1 MRAAFLV
8 VKKLSSGLHNHDS
21 HTLNKP
27 RYNAIF
33 GVGIGLN
40 VAYIALEAFYG
51 WQINS
56 LALIADAG
64 HNLSDVAGLL
74 LAWVATF
81 IASLRP
87 NMRHTFGWQ
96 KASIMAAFINAA
108 LLLVAM
114 GSLILESVQ
123 RLQSPQPMQGLVVI
137 AVAAAGIAINS
148 LAALLFIKNE
158 HQDLNLRAAFLHM
171 ISDALVSLGVL
182 IAGVLYLWF
191 EWAWLDPV
199 LSLMISAIIIISAL
213 NLFKKTLHMIF
224 DGVPDSI
231 ELSKVYGYLKS
242 IEGVSQVYDL
252 HVWAMSTSD
261 IALTAHLIIPNAEL
275 SDASLDQIHDALLDQ
290 FQISHATIEIT
301 KAPMGTSCFNF

>member
-1 MRAAFLV
+1 M
-8 VKKLSSGLHNHDS
+8 KKLSSGLHNHSLAQD
-21 HTLNKP
+21 KP
-27 RYNAIF
+27 KYNVIF

-40 VAYIALEAFYG
+40 LAYVAVEAFYG

-56 LALIADAG
+56 LALVADAG

-74 LAWVATF
+74 LAWAATF

-114 GSLILESVQ
+114 GSLILESIQ
-123 RLQSPQPMQGLVVI
+123 RFQSPEPMQGLVVI
-137 AVAAAGIAINS
+137 AVAATGIVVNS
-148 LAALLFIKNE
+148 LAAVLFIKKE

-191 EWAWLDPV
+191 KWEWLDPA
-199 LSLMISAIIIISAL
+199 LSLIISAIIIFSAI
-213 NLFKKTLHMIF
+213 NLFKKTLHMMF

-231 ELSKVYGYLKS
+231 DLPKVYDYLKS
-242 IEGVSQVYDL
+242 VKGIGKVQDL
-252 HVWAMSTSD
+252 HVWSMSTSN
-261 IALTAHLIIPNAEL
+261 IALTAHLIAPEGGL
-275 SDASLDQIHDALLDQ
+275 SDSSIDEIHDALREQ
-290 FQISHATIEIT
+290 FQITHATIQIT
-301 KAPMGTSCFNF
+301 KTPMGSSCFNF

>member
-1 MRAAFLV
+1 MAFRAV
-8 VKKLSSGLHNHDS
+8 TKLSSGLHNHDS
-21 HTLNKP
+21 HVNKP
-27 RYNAIF
+27 RYNTIF
-33 GVGIGLN
+33 AVGIGLN
-40 VAYIALEAFYG
+40 IAYVVVEAFYG
-51 WQINS
+51 WKINS

-74 LAWVATF
+74 LAWAATF
-81 IASLRP
+81 VASLRP

-96 KASIMAAFINAA
+96 KASIMAAFINAVM
-108 LLLVAM
+108 LLVAM
-114 GSLILESVQ
+114 GSLILESIQ
-123 RLQSPQPMQGLVVI
+123 RLQSPEPMQGLVVI
-137 AVAAAGIAINS
+137 AVAASGIVINA

-199 LSLMISAIIIISAL
+199 LSLAISVIIIVSAL
-213 NLFKKTLHMIF
+213 NLFKKTLHMMF

-231 ELSKVYGYLKS
+231 ELSKVYDYLKS
-242 IEGVSQVYDL
+242 IQGVSKVQDL
-252 HVWAMSTSD
+252 HVWAMSTSN
-261 IALTAHLIIPNAEL
+261 IALTANLIVPDGGLNDESI
-275 SDASLDQIHDALLDQ
+275 DGIHDALREK

-301 KAPMGTSCFNF
+301 RTPIGSSCFNH

>member
-1 MRAAFLV
+1 MAFQV
-8 VKKLSSGLHNHDS
+8 VTKLSSGLHKHDS
-21 HTLNKP
+21 NEGKP
-27 RYNAIF
+27 RYNTIF
-33 GVGIGLN
+33 AVGIGLN
-40 VAYIALEAFYG
+40 IAYVVVEAFYG
-51 WQINS
+51 WKINS

-74 LAWVATF
+74 LAWAATF
-81 IASLRP
+81 VASLRP

-96 KASIMAAFINAA
+96 KASIMAALINAV

-114 GSLILESVQ
+114 GSLILESIQ
-123 RLQSPQPMQGLVVI
+123 RLQSPEPMQGLVVI
-137 AVAAAGIAINS
+137 AVAASGIVINA

-191 EWAWLDPV
+191 EWAWLDPA
-199 LSLMISAIIIISAL
+199 LSLMISAIIIVSAL
-213 NLFKKTLHMIF
+213 NLFKKTLHMMF

-231 ELSKVYGYLKS
+231 ELPKIYAYLKS
-242 IEGVSQVYDL
+242 IEGIAKVHDL

-261 IALTAHLIIPNAEL
+261 IALTVQLIIPNWQQN
-275 SDASLDQIHDALLDQ
+275 DVFICQIQDALLEQ
-290 FQISHATIEIT
+290 FHISHATIQIT
-301 KAPMGTSCFNF
+301 RAPISTSCFNY

>member
-1 MRAAFLV
+1 M
-8 VKKLSSGLHNHDS
+8 KKLSSGLHS
-21 HTLNKP
+21 HSHAPNKP

-40 VAYIALEAFYG
+40 LAYVAVEAFYG

-74 LAWVATF
+74 LAWAATF

-87 NMRHTFGWQ
+87 NMRHTYGWQ

-108 LLLVAM
+108 LLLIAM
-114 GSLILESVQ
+114 GSLILESIQ
-123 RLQSPQPMQGLVVI
+123 RLQSPEPMQGLVVI
-137 AVAAAGIAINS
+137 AVAATGIVINS
-148 LAALLFIKNE
+148 LAAVMFIKNE

-191 EWAWLDPV
+191 KWDWLDPI
-199 LSLMISAIIIISAL
+199 LSLMISVIIIFSAL
-213 NLFKKTLHMIF
+213 NLFKKTLHMMF
-224 DGVPDSI
+224 DGVPESI
-231 ELSKVYGYLKS
+231 ELSKVYDYLKS
-242 IEGVSQVYDL
+242 VKGVSKVQDL
-252 HVWAMSTSD
+252 HVWAMSTSK
-261 IALTAHLIIPNAEL
+261 IALTAHLIVPDTEL
-275 SDASLDQIHDALLDQ
+275 SDADINEIHDALLDR
-290 FQISHATIEIT
+290 FQIAHATIQIT
-301 KAPMGTSCFNF
+301 KAPLGTSCFNF